1 MSMSRVS
8 DRSNSSLFKL
18 LIDLKFSL
26 KGRTA
31 IVTGGARGCGLAF
44 AQGLAEAGAD
54 VAVFDIIEPVG
65 EFHSISKDYGVK
77 TAFYQ

>member
-1 MSMSRVS
+1 MSRVS
-8 DRSNSSLFKL
+8 DALYQKFAVAHNAQ
-18 LIDLKFSL
+18 FSL

-31 IVTGGARGCGLAF
+31 LVTGGARGCGLAF

-54 VAVFDIIEPVG
+54 VCIFDVIEPVA

-77 TAFYQ
+77 TAYFK